1 MNDKQRSSGRVRKQK
16 LHKVKLLYVQRGRQ
30 VRNIQTLP
38 ILAIEVDC
46 KRKKSDHR
54 RCARHNGRVRE
65 NPGRQQPCWGSL
77 FCTNLTQ
84 PTGALDQRTGEEVFE
99 ILKKINEQ
107 GKTIIIVTH
116 DMKIAEKTN
125 RIITIVDGKILSDS
139 KNNNFFLSP
148 VDNINNE
155 LSDSEKKYLKNKVR
169 ILLSIEVVIFV
180 MLLINGAEY
189 WSEIIAV
196 AIMIVAG
203 LVLIGFIKNRIRG

>member
-1 MNDKQRSSGRVRKQK
+1 MEKYYQI
-16 LHKVKLLYVQRGRQ
+16 VK
-30 VRNIQTLP
+30 
-38 ILAIEVDC
+38 
-46 KRKKSDHR
+46 
-54 RCARHNGRVRE
+54 
-65 NPGRQQPCWGSL
+65 
-77 FCTNLTQ
+77 
-84 PTGALDQRTGEEVFE
+84 
-99 ILKKINEQ
+99 
-107 GKTIIIVTH
+107 IIIFV
-116 DMKIAEKTN
+116 
-125 RIITIVDGKILSDS
+125 
-139 KNNNFFLSP
+139 LSP